1 MLICQD
7 DVRET
12 ATTEGE
18 AFGTEMDHHVPNNPD
33 AGFEGRADGKQA
45 QEQDVD
51 GEEDGGERG
60 KDRVVTK
67 TSIVAKKLIV

>member
-12 ATTEGE
+12 ATAEGE
-18 AFGTEMDHHVPNNPD
+18 AFGTEMDQHVPSNPD

-45 QEQDVD
+45 QEQDVG

-60 KDRVVTK
+60 KDGGFMK
-67 TSIVAKKLIV
+67 TSIAAKKLIV

>member
-18 AFGTEMDHHVPNNPD
+18 AFGTEMDQHVPNNPD

-45 QEQDVD
+45 QEQDV
-51 GEEDGGERG
+51 G
-60 KDRVVTK
+60 
-67 TSIVAKKLIV
+67 